1 MFERFTWPLR
11 KVAWKFEEKVIWR
24 IADTFRR
31 GPSLPRTPRSA
42 PSAPEPNSVEAAI
55 SSAWPTPSSEP
66 AIEPTQTS
74 SHRRLSLPRIRFAAP
89 VRDVSIVLA
98 TVAVA
103 IGVGIGAVKLLGP
116 SGASEGNS
124 PTPAPASAAVPQG
137 PVSAAAG
144 PARPSTL
151 QGVTPDFKDSSQ
163 QASNATATTDAQVS
177 PTQGTN
183 AKPSSIPPGV
193 AQNVTAIHTAR
204 DFAGAFVLYEVGESD
219 AKVRKTFARTATPAL
234 ARALRERPPRLP
246 DAVSVP
252 TAKVQNV
259 VLGARQGRHVDASV
273 SLLRVGDLSELRLD
287 LIKRQGAWAVSEVRG

>member
-1 MFERFTWPLR
+1 MFERMIWPFRRL
-11 KVAWKFEEKVIWR
+11 AWNFEEKVIWR

-42 PSAPEPNSVEAAI
+42 SSAEASPVEAAI
-55 SSAWPTPSSEP
+55 SSAWPTPASEP
-66 AIEPTQTS
+66 AIEPTAAS
-74 SHRRLSLPRIRFAAP
+74 PRRRPSLPRIRFAAP

-116 SGASEGNS
+116 SGGSEGNS
-124 PTPAPASAAVPQG
+124 AAPAPASAAIPQG
-137 PVSAAAG
+137 PASAAAG
-144 PARPSTL
+144 PASPTTL
-151 QGVTPDFKDSSQ
+151 QGITPDFKDSSQ
-163 QASNATATTDAQVS
+163 QASNAAATTDAQVS

-193 AQNVTAIHTAR
+193 AENVEAIKTAR
-204 DFAGAFVLYEVGESD
+204 DFSGAFVLYEVGESSP
-219 AKVRKTFARTATPAL
+219 KVHKTFARTATPAL

-246 DAVSVP
+246 NSVSVP

-287 LIKRQGAWAVSEVRG
+287 LIKRQGTWAVSEVRG